1 MTAILDISSLAA
13 HEIHVSY
20 DGAAALSGVSV
31 SFSPATVTAVSGG
44 NGSGKS
50 TLLGVLAGTISPQ
63 SGRVHRATTTGLP
76 ALVVQRSA
84 AGDTL
89 PLTVG
94 EVVSMGRWAGRGMW
108 RRLSAADRDTVGSCL
123 RTMGILHLAD
133 RPLGSLSGGQRQRAL
148 VAQGLAR
155 RADVLLLDEATA
167 GVDAE
172 ALDLIVTALRAEAER
187 GATVVHAS
195 HEKAVLSE
203 ADAVLRLE
211 RGRVVTPS

>member
-13 HEIHVSY
+13 SEIHVSY
-20 DGAAALSGVSV
+20 DGASALSGVSAA
-31 SFSPATVTAVSGG
+31 FGPGTVTAISGG

-50 TLLGVLAGTISPQ
+50 TLLGVLAGTISPR
-63 SGRVHRATTTGLP
+63 SGQVRRANSHELP

-84 AGDTL
+84 ADDAL

-94 EVVSMGRWAGRGMW
+94 DVVSMGRWADRGMW
-108 RRLSAADRDTVGSCL
+108 RRLSVDDRETVRSCL
-123 RTMGILHLAD
+123 QAMGILHLAD
-133 RPLGSLSGGQRQRAL
+133 RPLGSLSGGQRQRAF

-155 RADVLLLDEATA
+155 RANVLLLDEATA

-195 HEKAVLSE
+195 HEMAVLSE
-203 ADAVLRLE
+203 ADAVVRLE
-211 RGRVVTPS
+211 QGRVVTPS